1 MTHPRIDEMIRQ
13 HILEHEARL
22 KHIDELMGQA
32 HEKANHPDARAE
44 LSELKGKRE
53 LLASQVAEL
62 KQKPREQW
70 HESELEKAGPMG
82 LWDIVAQQ
90 LERLVERLGG

>member
-1 MTHPRIDEMIRQ
+1 MPQHHIDEMIRQ
-13 HILEHEARL
+13 HILAYEARL
-22 KHIDELMGQA
+22 KHIDELMGRA
-32 HEKANHPDARAE
+32 HEKAEHPQAHAE
-44 LSELKGKRE
+44 LSALKQQRDILAGEVTELKR
-53 LLASQVAEL
+53 
-62 KQKPREQW
+62 KPREQW

>member
-22 KHIDELMGQA
+22 KHIDELMKQA
-32 HEKANHPDARAE
+32 HEKAHHPEAQAQ
-44 LSELKGKRE
+44 LSELAGKRE
-53 LLASQVAEL
+53 VLADQVAEL
-62 KQKPREQW
+62 KRRPRESW

-90 LERLVERLGG
+90 LEHLVERLGG